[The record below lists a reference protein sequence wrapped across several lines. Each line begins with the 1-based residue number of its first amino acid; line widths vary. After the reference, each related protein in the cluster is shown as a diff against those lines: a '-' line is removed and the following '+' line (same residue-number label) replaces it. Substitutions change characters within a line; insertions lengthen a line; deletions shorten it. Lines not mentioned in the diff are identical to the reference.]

1 MILFCCGVCGE
12 EAPFLVRIYSYMTAD
27 DGRVEYYKTAW
38 CSPCVVRKDEEWRKE
53 KKDGS

>member
-12 EAPFLVRIYSYMTAD
+12 EAPFLVRIYTYMTAE
-27 DGRVEYYKTAW
+27 DGEVQYYKTAW